1 MPNASVSGSIDP
13 IATTPGISASPDQEA
28 GALAIP
34 DVMKRSAWPAMGA
47 GKFICAMPIL
57 IAPTQ
62 RFIRVNH
69 TTAEA
74 IESMTGAATQID
86 MAIHWIPRLIRIANG
101 DCSTMRCFA
110 VLAARTTSFQKN
122 RIYNGKA

>member
-47 GKFICAMPIL
+47 GKQGSGQAIQIHMRNAHFDCPHSAFHPCE
-57 IAPTQ
+57 PHH
-62 RFIRVNH
+62 RGSDRKHDRCGH
-69 TTAEA
+69 TN
-74 IESMTGAATQID
+74 
-86 MAIHWIPRLIRIANG
+86 RYG
-101 DCSTMRCFA
+101 DPLDT
-110 VLAARTTSFQKN
+110 
-122 RIYNGKA
+122 